1 MNCDK
6 ISSLSLPEYSGEKFG
21 LCVGANGNVHD
32 RTLRSDNLNSYL
44 IEMAKCVA
52 SFGRP
57 RYQRSFIPGRGS
69 YVGENM
75 PLEKARGKGRDM

>member
-1 MNCDK
+1 
-6 ISSLSLPEYSGEKFG
+6 
-21 LCVGANGNVHD
+21 VHD

-57 RYQRSFIPGRGS
+57 RYQRCFIPGRGS
-69 YVGENM
+69 YLGENM
-75 PLEKARGKGRDM
+75 QLEKAKEKGRDI